1 MVSVQHSDSKKWIFG
16 FLLLT
21 AVACGGSKEVQKTTP
36 PVVAPTTIQES
47 SKGGPAV
54 TPTETKTVEEE
65 APKKRS
71 LFDEKVYEEKP
82 APKQRDMV
90 ISYGNKSTNINVPL
104 NLDEP
109 FYLELK
115 GTPASKTLR
124 YDRELFAVEM
134 RQIMRD
140 FRKAQDAFF
149 KKEYEAALEAVNRSL
164 LTLETADA
172 LALKGSI
179 YYVMKNIPKAKTYW
193 AKAVK
198 LDPEIVVPE
207 IPNDPAN
214 NTAAPNQSQLPGGTK
229 N

>member
-16 FLLLT
+16 LILLT
-21 AVACGGSKEVQKTTP
+21 IVSCGGSKEIQKTDNSTP
-36 PVVAPTTIQES
+36 VNQTSAVPTS
-47 SKGGPAV
+47 SKSGPVQSQEAKK
-54 TPTETKTVEEE
+54 EEVEE
-65 APKKRS
+65 PKKRS
-71 LFDEKVYEEKP
+71 MFDEQVYNEKP

-149 KKEYEAALEAVNRSL
+149 KKEYDAALEAVNRSL

-179 YYVMKNIPKAKTYW
+179 YYVMKNIPKANCIGH
-193 AKAVK
+193 K
-198 LDPEIVVPE
+198 L
-207 IPNDPAN
+207 
-214 NTAAPNQSQLPGGTK
+214 
-229 N
+229 

>member
-16 FLLLT
+16 LLLLT
-21 AVACGGSKEVQKTTP
+21 VVACGGSKEVQKTTP
-36 PVVAPTTIQES
+36 PVGNPSTIQES
-47 SKGGPAV
+47 SKGGPVAS
-54 TPTETKTVEEE
+54 TETKKEEV
-65 APKKRS
+65 APKERS

-149 KKEYEAALEAVNRSL
+149 KKEYDAALEAVNRSL

-179 YYVMKNIPKAKTYW
+179 YYVMKNIPKAKMYW
-193 AKAVK
+193 AQAVK

-207 IPNDPAN
+207 IPNHQENKN
-214 NTAAPNQSQLPGGTK
+214 NTQNQTSAG
-229 N
+229 NSN

>member
-21 AVACGGSKEVQKTTP
+21 AVACSGSKEVQKP
-36 PVVAPTTIQES
+36 APTVGNPTTMQES
-47 SKGGPAV
+47 SKGDPV
-54 TPTETKTVEEE
+54 TTSPTETIKEEV
-65 APKKRS
+65 ASPKRN

-82 APKQRDMV
+82 DPKQRDMV

-149 KKEYEAALEAVNRSL
+149 KKEYDAALEAVNRSL

-179 YYVMKNIPKAKTYW
+179 YYVMKNIPKAKMYW
-193 AKAVK
+193 AQAVK

-207 IPNDPAN
+207 IPNHQEIKN
-214 NTAAPNQSQLPGGTK
+214 NTQNQTSAG
-229 N
+229 NSN